1 MDILDKTKTRLQI
14 FCNQIEINKDLPKWV
29 VIEKEVPAAIAANV
43 TNKHIDVID
52 SVTNKLLNQNNVTLQ
67 EYLDFDSKDFN
78 IYLGKRIIN
87 ETRARYGSTL
97 NNYIEFGVDR
107 PLSGQSSSLP
117 KFICK
122 LTKFYRKYFDS
133 NNIERE
139 EEVFEMNIFDFFDNV
154 KILTKENITTYIDR
168 IKPYCIALKQAQ
180 DMGQQALVD
189 KLTADI
195 FNNKFESILYANNF
209 LFKITEEQLVDFVK
223 KTEKGVQLCYIKNFV
238 RPIPQ
243 EVIDKKKQA
252 DELLVFDNYC
262 VLHYDP
268 EKKSFKQTEAEKE
281 AERKKKADPILFGMI
296 SGSTNLYY
304 ITDWIDEYCDL
315 TLDEFIKVS
324 GLEKQDISITE
335 KIKL

>member
-1 MDILDKTKTRLQI
+1 MNILDKTNSRLEI
-14 FCNQIEINKDLPKWV
+14 FCHKIEINKDLPKWV
-29 VIEKEVPAAIAANV
+29 IIEKEATESKSINE
-43 TNKHIDVID
+43 NNLI
-52 SVTNKLLNQNNVTLQ
+52 LLSN
-67 EYLDFDSKDFN
+67 YLDFDSKDFN

-87 ETRARYGSTL
+87 ETRTKYGSSI
-97 NNYIEFGVDR
+97 NNYIELGFDK
-107 PLSGQSSSLP
+107 SKTGQSDNLP
-117 KFICK
+117 KFFHK

-133 NNIERE
+133 NNIEKE

-154 KILTKENITTYIDR
+154 KMISKENINTYIDR

-180 DMGQQALVD
+180 DMGQQALAD
-189 KLTADI
+189 KLTAEI

-223 KTEKGVQLCYIKNFV
+223 KTEKGVQLCYIKNFI

-262 VLHYDP
+262 VLFYDP
-268 EKKSFKQTEAEKE
+268 EQKSYKQTEAEKE

-296 SGSTNLYY
+296 NGSTNLYY

-324 GLEKQDISITE
+324 GLEKQDISISE

>member
-14 FCNQIEINKDLPKWV
+14 FLNKVEINKDLPKWV
-29 VIEKEVPAAIAANV
+29 IIEKEVAAGKEP
-43 TNKHIDVID
+43 TNQYIDTVD
-52 SVTNKLLNQNNVTLQ
+52 SVTNSLLQRDNLNNLTLQ
-67 EYLDFDSKDFN
+67 EYLDFDSRDFN

-87 ETRARYGSTL
+87 ENKSRFNSIP
-97 NNYIEFGVDR
+97 NNYIEFGVDTK
-107 PLSGQSSSLP
+107 SGKANSLP
-117 KFICK
+117 KFIRK
-122 LTKFYRKYFDS
+122 LTKVYHKYFDID
-133 NNIERE
+133 NIEKE

-154 KILTKENITTYIDR
+154 KMLTKENITTYIER

-189 KLTADI
+189 KLTAEI
-195 FNNKFESILYANNF
+195 FNNKFESILYANNL

-223 KTEKGVQLCYIKNFV
+223 KTEKGVSLCYIKNFV

-252 DELLVFDNYC
+252 DKLMVFDNYC

-268 EKKSFKQTEAEKE
+268 EKKSFKQTAAEKE

-304 ITDWIDEYCDL
+304 ITDWIDDYCDL